1 MSAKKL
7 YETLI
12 SSGIIGATGETNF
25 ELHGLK
31 TLVRDSSIVGNV
43 IQEWLKAFMK
53 DKKIPFRIKTNS
65 QEFPDFLMNP
75 KNDQID
81 LIEVKCFK
89 KSPNFDVA
97 NFLAYCRS
105 LTTAPYRLDA
115 DYLIFKYEENET
127 GIVITD
133 IWLKK
138 VWEICSPSERSP
150 LKIQWK
156 QSVPFNIRPSTW
168 YAKKPK
174 YLSFASRLE
183 FTTAIKQV
191 LDTSSIGGGL
201 QRGWITSVKSLYK
214 TQTGS
219 EL

>member
-7 YETLI
+7 YEALVA
-12 SSGIIGATGETNF
+12 SGIIGATGETNF

-53 DKKIPFRIKTNS
+53 SKKIPFRVKPNS
-65 QEFPDFLMNP
+65 QEFPDFLMNA
-75 KNDQID
+75 KNDQTD

-138 VWEICSPSERSP
+138 VWEICSASERSP

-168 YAKKPK
+168 YAKTPQ
-174 YLSFASRLE
+174 YPSFETRLE
-183 FTTAIKQV
+183 FATAIKQV
-191 LDTSSIGGGL
+191 LDTSSVGGGL
-201 QRGWITSVKSLYK
+201 QKGWITTVKSLYK
-214 TQTGS
+214 EQTGR

>member
-7 YETLI
+7 YRDLI
-12 SSGIIGATGETNF
+12 ADGIIGATGETNF

-43 IQEWLKAFMK
+43 IQEWLQAFMESK
-53 DKKIPFRIKTNS
+53 NIPFRVKPNS
-65 QEFPDFLMNP
+65 QEFPDFLMNTN
-75 KNDQID
+75 NDQID

-115 DYLIFKYEENET
+115 DYLIIKYEENDT

-138 VWEICSPSERSP
+138 VWEICSASERSP

-174 YLSFASRLE
+174 YSSFKTRLE
-183 FTTAIKQV
+183 FVTAVKKV

-201 QRGWITSVKSLYK
+201 QKGWITTVKYLYK
-214 TQTGS
+214 KQTGRD
-219 EL
+219 L

>member
-1 MSAKKL
+1 MSARKL
-7 YETLI
+7 YEALV
-12 SSGIIGATGETNF
+12 SSGIVGATGETNF

-53 DKKIPFRIKTNS
+53 SKKISFRTKPNS

-75 KNDQID
+75 DNDQID

-138 VWEICSPSERSP
+138 VWEICSPSERSR

-174 YLSFASRLE
+174 YSSFATRLD
-183 FTTAIKQV
+183 FVTAIKQV
-191 LDTSSIGGGL
+191 LDTSSVGGGL
-201 QRGWITSVKSLYK
+201 QKGWITSVKSLYK
-214 TQTGS
+214 VQTGQ